1 MRKILFSMVTSALF
15 AGFLAANEFV
25 LDEAHTSVNFKI
37 KHMQI
42 SNVMGNFTE
51 FEAQKIDFDVENKE
65 LKALEATIKT
75 ASINTNNQ
83 KRDEHLR
90 TDDFLG
96 AQKNPEIKFV
106 SKTVR
111 GDSITGDLTLKGVTK
126 EMIFEYKFGGM
137 TKKDDKMKIG
147 FTLEGK
153 ISRKDFGVGESG
165 AFLDDNIKIIIEVE
179 AQEK

>member
-42 SNVMGNFTE
+42 SNVLGKFSE
-51 FEAQKIDFDVENKE
+51 FDAQKIDFDPQNKK
-65 LKALEATIKT
+65 LKSIEATINT
-75 ASINTNNQ
+75 ASIDTGIK
-83 KRDEHLR
+83 KRDDHLR
-90 TDDFLG
+90 TSEYFDVEKFP
-96 AQKNPEIKFV
+96 QIKFV

-147 FTLEGK
+147 FMLEGK